1 MAFAFDAPLFEGRA
15 GRRDVHR
22 LGRLTLRRRRPQG
35 IEELPYGRG
44 IGRRS
49 GGRIRGVSLKPFD
62 LRAERFDNG
71 VVGLRLVE
79 LGGDEI
85 EQQTPVSGL
94 RLDGKDCAGCLSE
107 DARGACETEH
117 QQRNRVEDATVH
129 GGADSPGGQCDRYLP
144 GGRCAGALPALVSPD
159 DTPTLLAR
167 ICLSR
172 HVSGPI
178 HATAPGWTLT
188 IRPAVRPA

>member
-15 GRRDVHR
+15 GRRDIHR
-22 LGRLTLRRRRPQG
+22 LGRLALRRRRPQG

-44 IGRRS
+44 IGRRG
-49 GGRIRGVSLKPFD
+49 GGRIRGFSLKPFD

-94 RLDGKDCAGCLSE
+94 GLDGEDGARRLSE
-107 DARGACETEH
+107 HTRRVRETEH
-117 QQRNRVEDATVH
+117 QQRNRVDDATMH
-129 GGADSPGGQCDRYLP
+129 GGADSPGGQCNRSC
-144 GGRCAGALPALVSPD
+144 RAGA
-159 DTPTLLAR
+159 
-167 ICLSR
+167 
-172 HVSGPI
+172 
-178 HATAPGWTLT
+178 APGHCRHW
-188 IRPAVRPA
+188 